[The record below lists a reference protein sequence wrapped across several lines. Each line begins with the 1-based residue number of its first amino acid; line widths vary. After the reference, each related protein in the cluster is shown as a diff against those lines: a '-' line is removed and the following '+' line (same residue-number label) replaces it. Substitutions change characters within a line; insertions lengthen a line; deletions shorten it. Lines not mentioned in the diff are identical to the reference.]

1 MRLSPSRRP
10 MEPSPFPRR
19 LAVAV
24 LPACPSPAAAR
35 QHRMQ
40 EDPRHRRGV
49 FAALIVIGTIATVL
63 NPAELRQALATSP
76 VATRS
81 AVAKVTP
88 APSRHHT
95 GRHKPSKAVRAA
107 KRTVTWYTGAGGG
120 ELHAVDAQLAA
131 MVRAGRS
138 GNFAAAGRACGR
150 LAAVVGDAQAEPA
163 IPDMPPAIMTSSS
176 ARSPCIMFRTCVP
189 H

>member
-1 MRLSPSRRP
+1 
-10 MEPSPFPRR
+10 
-19 LAVAV
+19 
-24 LPACPSPAAAR
+24 
-35 QHRMQ
+35 MQ